1 MSIFISSFISKIDK
15 KNRITIPTTFKN
27 TITKSKEKSYLFK
40 SLKNNCLEIYLE
52 NKINSIITLIEE
64 DDFFSRKKDD
74 VKTAILSDLEEISI
88 DKEGRL
94 VLKDDHKKFSK
105 IIDHIIYIG
114 KGNYFEIWDRSLGLK
129 HKEIARKKF
138 KK

>member
-52 NKINSIITLIEE
+52 NKINSIITLIDE

-94 VLKDDHKKFSK
+94 VLKDDHKKF
-105 IIDHIIYIG
+105 
-114 KGNYFEIWDRSLGLK
+114 E
-129 HKEIARKKF
+129 
-138 KK
+138 